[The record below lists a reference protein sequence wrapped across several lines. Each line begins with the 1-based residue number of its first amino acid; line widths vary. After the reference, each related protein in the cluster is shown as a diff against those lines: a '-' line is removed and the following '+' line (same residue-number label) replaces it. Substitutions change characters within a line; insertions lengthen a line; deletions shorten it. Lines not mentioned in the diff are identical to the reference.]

1 MAQLTGAGRRIESW
15 EGWVKMRDGGRTR
28 SLAHAGSFALPREPE
43 RAAQVAREGMQAAQ
57 THWNRN
63 PEYPGATLHF
73 ALTFVPVT

>member
-1 MAQLTGAGRRIESW
+1 M
-15 EGWVKMRDGGRTR
+15 KDGGRTR

-57 THWNRN
+57 ARWNRS

-73 ALTFVPVT
+73 ALSFVPVT